1 MIDLYRIRDRLEEW
15 WRYPQPTRAQ
25 KQLLGQYTDVI
36 DTEFQVEEVTDLTEQ
51 LGRMLSFNGTVWLDE
66 VEYDEETN
74 EEEI

>member
-36 DTEFQVEEVTDLTEQ
+36 DTEF
-51 LGRMLSFNGTVWLDE
+51 GRGAK
-66 VEYDEETN
+66 
-74 EEEI
+74 

>member
-1 MIDLYRIRDRLEEW
+1 M
-15 WRYPQPTRAQ
+15 
-25 KQLLGQYTDVI
+25 TDETDNDEGNPVTAKKAVYHI
-36 DTEFQVEEVTDLTEQ
+36 IIEANDVEDTEFQVEEVTDLTEQ

>member
-1 MIDLYRIRDRLEEW
+1 M
-15 WRYPQPTRAQ
+15 
-25 KQLLGQYTDVI
+25 TDETDNDEGNPLTAKKAVYYI
-36 DTEFQVEEVTDLTEQ
+36 IIEAHDVEDTEFQVEEVTDLTEQ

>member
-1 MIDLYRIRDRLEEW
+1 MSDE
-15 WRYPQPTRAQ
+15 
-25 KQLLGQYTDVI
+25 TDNDEGNPVTAKKAVYYI
-36 DTEFQVEEVTDLTEQ
+36 IIEAHDVEDTEFQVEEVTDLTEQ